1 VINRALEAICTAILA
16 ATVLIAF
23 TAVIFRYVIGSALSW
38 SFEASLALLTYLTFI
53 GCYLALRKQS
63 HLKVE
68 VFVRLLPRLGQ
79 AAVFTINQL
88 VIAGIGGVMLYHG
101 TRQVLLYQSQNTLV
115 MEIPVGVLYTAI
127 PMSGLLMGLDSL
139 VMLVTG
145 LRRYRR
151 GEPLLP
157 PEDPAGQADA
167 RGGA

>member
-1 VINRALEAICTAILA
+1 
-16 ATVLIAF
+16 
-23 TAVIFRYVIGSALSW
+23 
-38 SFEASLALLTYLTFI
+38 
-53 GCYLALRKQS
+53 
-63 HLKVE
+63 
-68 VFVRLLPRLGQ
+68 
-79 AAVFTINQL
+79 
-88 VIAGIGGVMLYHG
+88 MLYHG